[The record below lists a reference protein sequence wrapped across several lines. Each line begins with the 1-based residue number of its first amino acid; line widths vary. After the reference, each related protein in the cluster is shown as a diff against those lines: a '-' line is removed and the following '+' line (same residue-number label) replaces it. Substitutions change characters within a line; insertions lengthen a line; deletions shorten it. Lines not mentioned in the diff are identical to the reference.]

1 MFIRV
6 KNVKFA
12 FVPPSAESES
22 SFFYRFNQNKLVYNK
37 LQIHGVYLMASSF
50 INNSSLDAAANDYW
64 GATICDKRTDD
75 GFCITKNVL
84 VKYVGL
90 KKRLV
95 YPVA

>member
-37 LQIHGVYLMASSF
+37 LQILGLNALF
-50 INNSSLDAAANDYW
+50 FQRRKAIILL
-64 GATICDKRTDD
+64 IR
-75 GFCITKNVL
+75 
-84 VKYVGL
+84 VGCL
-90 KKRLV
+90 LNLFNTFF
-95 YPVA
+95 